1 MLIRTNFL
9 NNFFLLL
16 RKFVYL
22 YEYMDDWENFNE
34 TSPHEI
40 EDFHSY
46 LNMEDITEADFHSYL
61 NMEDI
66 TEAGKKSC

>member
-1 MLIRTNFL
+1 MLIHTNFL

-22 YEYMDDWENFNE
+22 YEYMDDWEKFNE

-46 LNMEDITEADFHSYL
+46 LNMEDITEADY
-61 NMEDI
+61 
-66 TEAGKKSC
+66 T